1 MLSSRFVPSTKGMI
15 IKMKISNTTLKFL
28 EKSGWNSCRNIDITI
43 YQEAH
48 EAEGYKLSNIAEEFL
63 KQFGGIEIV
72 HPAFRVPNA
81 FDKTHF
87 DPIKAIRAIYR
98 GNVEEYEE
106 RVGESMV
113 LIGEAYNRHLVLL
126 MSESGKIYGA
136 YDDYLTKLGDNSYEA
151 LNALCESKETPEV

>member
-1 MLSSRFVPSTKGMI
+1 V
-15 IKMKISNTTLKFL
+15 KISNKVIECLK
-28 EKSGWNSCRNIDITI
+28 KSGWNSSRNIDITI
-43 YQEAH
+43 YEEALKI
-48 EAEGYKLSNIAEEFL
+48 EGYKLSESIIEFL
-63 KQFGGIEIV
+63 KQFGGMDIIV
-72 HPAFRVPNA
+72 PAFRVPNA

-98 GNVEEYEE
+98 GNVEEYEK

>member
-1 MLSSRFVPSTKGMI
+1 MLSSRFVPSTKGMT

-28 EKSGWNSCRNIDITI
+28 EKSGWNSCGNIDITI
-43 YQEAH
+43 YQEAL
-48 EAEGYKLSNIAEEFL
+48 EAEGYKLSNIAKEFL
-63 KQFGGIEIV
+63 KQFGGIEIL

-106 RVGESMV
+106 RVGVASSLRSQRPPGVVNKMWINKKV
-113 LIGEAYNRHLVLL
+113 KRGNRDEQRLPLSVQRHRIQWQIWI
-126 MSESGKIYGA
+126 KY
-136 YDDYLTKLGDNSYEA
+136 
-151 LNALCESKETPEV
+151 